1 MTEIRRR
8 REKTI
13 QTQSQIQKELLERV
27 KMADDETEREKFLR
41 EAQKAEKKV
50 KTTRRILEQG
60 DAPEEIREVTPMAP
74 NLEGGTMSTFQSA
87 RLVSPEPTA
96 SSMIPQQER
105 ALASRRH
112 SLTIAVRTFAKASVS
127 MRISTTRTG
136 SNLSGILAE
145 IITTKAGL
153 ISILALS
160 TSVR

>member
-60 DAPEEIREVTPMAP
+60 DAPEDIREVTPMARS
-74 NLEGGTMSTFQSA
+74 LQRGTMSTFQSA
-87 RLVSPEPTA
+87 SLVSP
-96 SSMIPQQER
+96 
-105 ALASRRH
+105 
-112 SLTIAVRTFAKASVS
+112 SLSHELDND
-127 MRISTTRTG
+127 M
-136 SNLSGILAE
+136 
-145 IITTKAGL
+145 
-153 ISILALS
+153 
-160 TSVR
+160 

>member
-1 MTEIRRR
+1 MAQIDLPLAARPEIRRR

-87 RLVSPEPTA
+87 SLVSPE
-96 SSMIPQQER
+96 
-105 ALASRRH
+105 ALFHPNRQPHRRYR
-112 SLTIAVRTFAKASVS
+112 SG
-127 MRISTTRTG
+127 TTCQRP
-136 SNLSGILAE
+136 
-145 IITTKAGL
+145 
-153 ISILALS
+153 
-160 TSVR
+160 VQRDP